1 MVNAFISLSSEAL
14 ELQSLLA
21 DIPEDHVIE
30 RMSLEAR
37 LRSVKAKLEKEK
49 KPAQEQKARLTFRGK
64 PVLGSHGIAADFGTK
79 AAGAFSDAFVA
90 VAAGLAENLNH
101 IGPLPNKDKHQLL
114 ITGTA
119 IGSFGFEF
127 ELPSQES
134 ELFPELAAP
143 TRTLEKIESLF
154 RLATTG
160 SDDDVAELI
169 DEIHP
174 RSVKKVH
181 DFLDLLV
188 QQQAWCA
195 LEFGERTFSYQNFD
209 QIRASSLRLKDDNIR
224 ETTDLFHG
232 EFQGVL
238 PTGRSFEFKCSSD
251 ETLIRGKIDPAVDDP
266 DTINREWLHK
276 PASVKLKVIQV
287 GRGQPHYTLTA
298 LSEISSR
305 T

>member
-1 MVNAFISLSSEAL
+1 MVNVYVSLNSEAL

-37 LRSVKAKLEKEK
+37 LRSVKAKLEKVK
-49 KPAQEQKARLTFRGK
+49 KPAQEQRARLTFRGK
-64 PVLGSHGIAADFGTK
+64 PVLGSHGIAADFGAK

-90 VAAGLAENLNH
+90 VAAGLAENLKH
-101 IGPLPNKDKHQLL
+101 IGPLPNKEKHQLL

-143 TRTLEKIESLF
+143 PRTLEKIESLF
-154 RLATTG
+154 RLAATG

-188 QQQAWCA
+188 QQHAWCA
-195 LEFGERTFSYQNFD
+195 LEFGERTFSYQNYD
-209 QIRASSLRLKDDNIR
+209 QIKESSLRLKDDNIR
-224 ETTDLFHG
+224 ETTALFQG

-238 PTGRSFEFKCSSD
+238 PTGRSFEFKCSPD
-251 ETLIRGKIDPAVDDP
+251 DALIRGKIDPAVDDP

-287 GRGQPHYTLTA
+287 GRGQPRYTLTA
-298 LSEISSR
+298 LSEISPHS
-305 T
+305 